1 MIYKK
6 RLKDFK
12 LVYLFPNSLSIGTL
26 INKFGSA
33 MTKLSSFQK
42 QLEKKIKQNLMNTS
56 VKIDGYSLI
65 IIIIIGFLN

>member
-1 MIYKK
+1 
-6 RLKDFK
+6 
-12 LVYLFPNSLSIGTL
+12 
-26 INKFGSA
+26 
-33 MTKLSSFQK
+33 MTKLSRFQK